1 MFQIIMNSPEIDIL
15 CFVISIESLSKKIKL
30 IRYQSTK
37 Y

>member
-1 MFQIIMNSPEIDIL
+1 MFQIIMNSPEIDTLFFAIL
-15 CFVISIESLSKKIKL
+15 IESLSKKIKL